1 MEGVVSGELPAPPSW
16 KKMERKHLG
25 SYEFLEETL
34 YWTIHDCRR
43 SENTGEGGLIAY
55 LKNKNCIITQRV
67 HLFKTFELQKVEP
80 YPLLFCKMECTFHDR
95 LSTRIMGSSSFCIWL
110 LLIFSV
116 SSHIDVLYIY
126 ELLAMMHGGFNNLL
140 YRAVFTVCAFQGNY
154 GVNYGMIADN
164 LPSPGSV
171 VTLLKAAKI
180 KNTRIYTAD
189 HEVLKAFN
197 GSGIEIIVGLGNE
210 FLVKMSVGE
219 DPAMDWIKD
228 NVQPFLPGTRIVG
241 IAVGNEILGGGD
253 QELWEVLLPTV
264 KNVYGALEKLGLT
277 KVVQVLSPHSE
288 AVFENSYPPSSCA
301 LKEDV
306 LVYMKPLLE
315 FFSQTGS
322 PFYINAYPFLA
333 YKSDPEHID
342 INYALFKSNK
352 GILDP
357 KTKLH
362 YGNMFE
368 AQVDAGYAALEKAG
382 FPKMEIIVSE
392 TGWASRGDPDEAG
405 ASLENARTYNH
416 NLRKRLAKK
425 KGTPY
430 RPKLALRAY
439 IFALFNENLKPG
451 PTSERNFGLFKP
463 DGSIAYDIGF
473 TGLKD
478 SSGPPSPVPFQ
489 VMGAYGW
496 VGSSCTLL
504 LTTCITLLLLISS
517 S

>member
-1 MEGVVSGELPAPPSW
+1 
-16 KKMERKHLG
+16 
-25 SYEFLEETL
+25 
-34 YWTIHDCRR
+34 
-43 SENTGEGGLIAY
+43 
-55 LKNKNCIITQRV
+55 
-67 HLFKTFELQKVEP
+67 
-80 YPLLFCKMECTFHDR
+80 
-95 LSTRIMGSSSFCIWL
+95 
-110 LLIFSV
+110 
-116 SSHIDVLYIY
+116 
-126 ELLAMMHGGFNNLL
+126 MMHGGFNNLL
-140 YRAVFTVCAFQGNY
+140 PRAVLTVYAFQGNY

-197 GSGIEIIVGLGNE
+197 GSGIEIIVGLGNQ
-210 FLVKMSVGE
+210 FLTEMS
-219 DPAMDWIKD
+219 D

-241 IAVGNEILGGGD
+241 IAVGNEILGGD
-253 QELWEVLLPTV
+253 DHELWEVLLPTV
-264 KNVYGALEKLGLT
+264 KNVYSALEKLGLT
-277 KVVQVLSPHSE
+277 KTVQVLSPHSE
-288 AVFENSYPPSSCA
+288 AVFENSYPPSSCVF
-301 LKEDV
+301 KEDI
-306 LVYMKPLLE
+306 LVYMKPLLQ
-315 FFSQTGS
+315 FFSQAGS

-333 YKSDPEHID
+333 YKVDPVTID

-352 GILDP
+352 GIHDP
-357 KTKLH
+357 KTNLH
-362 YGNMFE
+362 YDNMFE
-368 AQVDAGYAALEKAG
+368 AQGGPSK
-382 FPKMEIIVSE
+382 
-392 TGWASRGDPDEAG
+392 GDDNEPG
-405 ASLENARTYNH
+405 ASVENARAYNH

-430 RPKLALRAY
+430 RPKLPMRAY

-489 VMGAYGW
+489 VLGAYGW

-504 LTTCITLLLLISS
+504 LTACITLLLLVSDS
-517 S
+517 

>member
-1 MEGVVSGELPAPPSW
+1 
-16 KKMERKHLG
+16 
-25 SYEFLEETL
+25 
-34 YWTIHDCRR
+34 
-43 SENTGEGGLIAY
+43 
-55 LKNKNCIITQRV
+55 
-67 HLFKTFELQKVEP
+67 
-80 YPLLFCKMECTFHDR
+80 MECTFHDR

-116 SSHIDVLYIY
+116 ISSNVL
-126 ELLAMMHGGFNNLL
+126 
-140 YRAVFTVCAFQGNY
+140 TVDAFQGNY
-154 GVNYGMIADN
+154 GVNYGMLGDN

-197 GSGIEIIVGLGNE
+197 GSGIEIIVGLGNQ
-210 FLVKMSVGE
+210 FLTEMSVGE

-241 IAVGNEILGGGD
+241 IAVGNEILGGD
-253 QELWEVLLPTV
+253 DHELWEVLLPTV
-264 KNVYGALEKLGLT
+264 KNVYSALGKLGLT
-277 KVVQVLSPHSE
+277 KAVQVLSPHSE
-288 AVFENSYPPSSCA
+288 AVFENSYPPSSCVF
-301 LKEDV
+301 KEDI
-306 LVYMKPLLE
+306 LVYMKPLLQ
-315 FFSQTGS
+315 FFSQSGS

-333 YKSDPEHID
+333 YKSDPVTID

-352 GILDP
+352 GIRDP
-357 KTKLH
+357 KTNLH
-362 YGNMFE
+362 YDNMFE
-368 AQVDAGYAALEKAG
+368 AQLDAGYAALEKAG

-392 TGWASRGDPDEAG
+392 TGWASKGDDNEPG
-405 ASLENARTYNH
+405 ASVENARAYNH

-430 RPKLALRAY
+430 RPKLPMRAY

-489 VMGAYGW
+489 VLGAYGW

-504 LTTCITLLLLISS
+504 LTACITLLLLVSDS
-517 S
+517 